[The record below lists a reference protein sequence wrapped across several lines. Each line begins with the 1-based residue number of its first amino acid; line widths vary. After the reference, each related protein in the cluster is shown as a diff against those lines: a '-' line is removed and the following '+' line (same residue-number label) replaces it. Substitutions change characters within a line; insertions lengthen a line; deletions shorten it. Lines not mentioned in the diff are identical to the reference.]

1 MEYSHG
7 NTGQRHPAETMK
19 YWFVA
24 LACSHMRELRLKEP
38 VEYRYGH
45 GAVLIWDQTENPFPQ
60 EFNQGQ
66 ASD

>member
-1 MEYSHG
+1 
-7 NTGQRHPAETMK
+7 MK
-19 YWFVA
+19 YWSA
-24 LACSHMRELRLKEP
+24 DLAFSRTRELHLKEP
-38 VEYRYGH
+38 VENCYGH